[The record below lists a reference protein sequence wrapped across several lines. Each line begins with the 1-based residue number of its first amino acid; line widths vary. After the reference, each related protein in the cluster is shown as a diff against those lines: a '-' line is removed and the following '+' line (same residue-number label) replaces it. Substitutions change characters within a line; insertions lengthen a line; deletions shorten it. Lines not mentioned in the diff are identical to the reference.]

1 MQKLSALV
9 LLVLLLA
16 PMRARASTFDTYGF
30 GSRGLALGGAQTADA
45 QDFTATF
52 YNPALLVNRQKINVG
67 FGVFYEKPN
76 LTVTPDDPSAQLK
89 VANPPDFASYS
100 LGLVYPFAGKVQN
113 KVALG
118 LGISLPVHHLIRV
131 QGVEPTTTSW
141 YLYESSPDRV
151 QIFAGLSVKPVEWF
165 SFGVGA
171 QFLSDFGGDIEFN
184 IDLFNKR
191 FARRD
196 LTSELITKGAPVAG
210 LAFTPLPNLTVGLSY
225 RSSLELDLD
234 LPTNIVLGDLGTL
247 FLDVRSTTFYTP
259 HEVTLG
265 VKFDPTEELTL
276 TGDLEYARWSAAP
289 NPAVRVKVRLNGD
302 LVKGLGLD
310 QALALDSQ
318 DAPPGFEDIL
328 IPRLGVEYRPSVRFA
343 ARGGYFFRPT
353 PVPLQNGLSNILD
366 GSTHAFSAGLGVK
379 FDDPLEIL
387 ADPVEVDVVAQ
398 HGLVTN
404 RVAQKLPVSGQP
416 TYSYGGTTELF
427 AVDVRY
433 NF

>member
-1 MQKLSALV
+1 MRKLLAVAL
-9 LLVLLLA
+9 LGLLLA
-16 PMRARASTFDTYGF
+16 PRVARASTFDTYGF
-30 GSRGLALGGAQTADA
+30 GSRGIAMGGAQVADA

-52 YNPALLVNRQKINVG
+52 YNPALLVDRQKINVG
-67 FGVFYEKPN
+67 FGFFYEKPN
-76 LTVTPDDPSAQLK
+76 LSVTPDDPTSQLK
-89 VANPPDFASYS
+89 VSNPPDFASYS
-100 LGLVYPFAGKVQN
+100 IGLVYPFAGKVQN

-118 LGISLPVHHLIRV
+118 VGIQLPVHNLIRV
-131 QGVEPTTTSW
+131 QGVEPTSASW

-151 QIFAGLSVKPVEWF
+151 QIFAGLAVKPVEWF

-196 LTSELITKGAPVAG
+196 LTAELVTKASPVAG
-210 LAFTPLPNLTVGLSY
+210 LALRPLPNLTFGFSY
-225 RSSLELDLD
+225 RSSLQLNLD

-247 FLDVRSTTFYTP
+247 FLDVRAVTFYTP
-259 HEVTLG
+259 HEFTLG
-265 VKFDPTEELTL
+265 VRFDPTDELTL

-289 NPAVRVKVRLNGD
+289 NPAVQVKVRLNGD
-302 LVKGLGLD
+302 LVRGLGLD

-328 IPRLGVEYRPSVRFA
+328 IPRVGVEWRPSVRFS
-343 ARGGYFFRPT
+343 ARAGYFLRPT

-366 GSTHAFSAGLGVK
+366 GTTHAISGGIGVK

-387 ADPVEVDVVAQ
+387 AEPVQVDVVAQ
-398 HGLVTN
+398 HGIVTS

-416 TYSYGGTTELF
+416 TYSYGGSTELF
-427 AVDVRY
+427 AIDVRY